1 MPSVANT
8 SDWRSIEPFHQKA
21 PQVLRHRGIDRE
33 HNDVSAAAA
42 LQSRFKMADEILGFL
57 FELDFAVAQYP
68 EYALGHDRKTGKQV
82 IEEQGN
88 HLLDRQ
94 KPNWLTGQPN
104 ETMDRGRDQGKRLQ
118 SLAVTY
124 PFQLQHQAEAA
135 IGDKREW
142 MRGIDGQRG
151 QAPERPRP

>member
-1 MPSVANT
+1 
-8 SDWRSIEPFHQKA
+8 
-21 PQVLRHRGIDRE
+21 
-33 HNDVSAAAA
+33 
-42 LQSRFKMADEILGFL
+42 MADEILGFL

-88 HLLDRQ
+88 HLLNRQ

-104 ETMDRGRDQGKRLQ
+104 ETMDRSRDQGKRLQ
-118 SLAVTY
+118 SLAVTD

-135 IGDKREW
+135 IGDERER
-142 MRGIDGQRG
+142 MRGIDGQRRQHRKDLDHKVLLKPSPVARRKTVG
-151 QAPERPRP
+151 IGDRYSGIIEQLAQR